1 MSTVKPIKTS
11 GGFSLIEAAVAIVVL
26 GIAATIITS
35 LQGNIFSGVDAEKN
49 LQASSLTQ
57 QRCAETLMGLRK
69 SKGYAGATGNVC
81 SAITT
86 PTGAALSVSVINLTG
101 SDSTSACPLGQV
113 CRRFEIAAPGAQ
125 PLILQLHEYDLD

>member
-1 MSTVKPIKTS
+1 MSTVRPVKAS

-26 GIAATIITS
+26 GIAATIIMS

-57 QRCAETLMGLRK
+57 QRCAETLTGLRK
-69 SKGYAGATGNVC
+69 SKGYVSATENAC
-81 SAITT
+81 SSMTT
-86 PTGAALSVSVINLTG
+86 PTGAVLSVSVLNITG

>member
-1 MSTVKPIKTS
+1 MNTVKPIKVS

-26 GIAATIITS
+26 GVAATIIMS

-57 QRCAETLMGLRK
+57 QRCAETLMGIRK
-69 SKGYAGATGNVC
+69 SKGYA
-81 SAITT
+81 SAIGNICNGMTT
-86 PTGAALSVSVINLTG
+86 PTGAALSVSVLNLTG

-113 CRRFEIAAPGAQ
+113 CRRFEIAAPGVQ

>member
-1 MSTVKPIKTS
+1 MNTIKPIKVS

-26 GIAATIITS
+26 GIAATIIIS
-35 LQGNIFSGVDAEKN
+35 LQGNIFSGVNAEKN

-69 SKGYAGATGNVC
+69 SKGYASATESAC
-81 SAITT
+81 SGMTT
-86 PTGAALSVSVINLTG
+86 PTGAALSVSVLNLTG
-101 SDSTSACPLGQV
+101 SDSNSACPLGQV
-113 CRRFEIAAPGAQ
+113 CRRFEISAPGAQ